1 MASRPVMHISRL
13 PILSV
18 ASTSFIISRSRRI
31 QSQVSTIKA
40 LLYTLR
46 QDGISP
52 TSSCASTFLL
62 TLTQADKLRTQ
73 QELERLQAKYI
84 GTGHPDTTSWE
95 WRTNIQRDTY
105 SSIAGHRPLL
115 SYIALAENEPIAK
128 VRAQMIRKMVQ
139 PCGPPPSRED

>member
-1 MASRPVMHISRL
+1 MHIPRL

-31 QSQVSTIKA
+31 QFQVNHQSSTLHTQTKW
-40 LLYTLR
+40 Y
-46 QDGISP
+46 SP
-52 TSSCASTFLL
+52 TSSCASNPLL

-128 VRAQMIRKMVQ
+128 VRAQMIRVCPTVRLGEEM
-139 PCGPPPSRED
+139 DD